1 MAAPERWLLIYLSLL
16 SLNKWTSAFNLDTEN
31 VIKKTGKPSSLF
43 GFSLAMH
50 WQRKPR
56 DQKMLLVG
64 APKAEG
70 LPNQKATITGG
81 LYKCPI
87 TAEENDCVRV
97 IFDDNA
103 DLTQES
109 KENQWMG
116 VSVRSQGPG
125 GKVMVCAHRYE
136 LRRYVN
142 KPDEARDVTGQ
153 CYVLSQDL
161 VFRENETDK
170 NVKLCVGRLR
180 GHEKFGICQ
189 QGVASAFSN
198 NGTYFVY
205 GAPGAYNWK
214 GIVHV
219 EEIKNIEELN
229 FDGPYEVG
237 DESKRDEKLI
247 PVPANSY
254 LGFSLDSGK
263 GITSKKTFTF
273 VSGAPRANHAGAVVF
288 LKIEERTRNL
298 MTEHVLDGEGLA
310 SSFGYDVA
318 VVDLNQ
324 DSWLDLV
331 VGAPQFF
338 DRETGIGGAA
348 YVYINQEGN
357 WKNIQPIR
365 LNGTKDS
372 MFGLAVENI
381 GDINQ
386 DGYPD
391 IAVGAPYEENGKVYI
406 YHGSSSGINTEP
418 SQILDGNDVG
428 IPLFG
433 YSLAGNLD
441 VDANKYP
448 DLAVGSLSD
457 VVVMY
462 RARPVIQITKRVTT
476 TPNIIDMKKSYCRN
490 NQGFCMS
497 VEACFMYTTHPSGF
511 NSRIIVNYWIEADTA
526 RHKMGRKPR
535 VRFIS
540 PGDVSTNNVTGSLI
554 LNMQGKEKCVNKEL
568 QLQEPIYDI
577 LHPIPISVGVLLKQ
591 SRRKKRQDSNLI
603 DLLPVLEKSDPQ
615 RTQVEF
621 LKEGCGSDGIC
632 KSNLKLEYE
641 FCSRDQNQQNNF
653 IPLPKDKTI
662 PVFKLKDQKDI
673 GLKITVTNKPSDP
686 KRPEEDGDDAHE
698 AHLTATFPDTLTYST
713 YRPLTSNSDK
723 ILCTANQ
730 NGSQAV
736 CDLGNPLKR
745 GSEVVFYLVMSTAGI
760 TLDTRNLNIN
770 LQLDTTSEQANV
782 STIASAQVMIEL
794 LLSLVGAAKPSQVYF
809 GGSPIGES
817 AMKTEEDIGSLIQYE
832 FRIIHLGTSRKT
844 LNNTWLQ
851 IRWPKEINNGK
862 WLLYLV
868 KIDSK
873 GIDNIK
879 CMPENEIN
887 NQNLRE
893 VPNQI
898 RKRRQLEAN
907 GPKKSRITL
916 SPKRKYITLDCDQM
930 NTTRCVDIKCPLQGL
945 DSSAFLVLRSRLWN
959 TTFLEEFSKLN
970 YLDIIVKATIT
981 AESQAKNIV
990 INNAETKVRVTV
1002 FPEKTENHYFGVPW
1016 WIVFVAILVG
1026 ILLLALLVFLL
1037 WKCGFFKRSHYDD
1050 SVPRY
1055 HAVRIKKEERQT
1067 FEDVKL
1073 NKKFDKKQWMTTW
1086 QENESYS

>member
-1 MAAPERWLLIYLSLL
+1 MAAPEQWLLIYLSLF
-16 SLNKWTSAFNLDTEN
+16 SLNKWTLAFNLDTEN
-31 VIKKTGKPSSLF
+31 FIKKTGKPSSLF

-50 WQRKPR
+50 RQLTPR

-70 LPNQKATITGG
+70 LPKQQASITGG

-97 IFDDNA
+97 IFDDSA

-116 VSVRSQGPG
+116 VSVKSQGPG

-153 CYVLSQDL
+153 CYILSEDL

-189 QGVASAFSN
+189 QGVASAFTNDSN
-198 NGTYFVY
+198 YFIY

-214 GIVHV
+214 GIIHV
-219 EEIKNIEELN
+219 EESKNIDEID

-263 GITSKKTFTF
+263 GITSKDTLTF

-288 LKIEERTRNL
+288 LKIEKRTRNL

-310 SSFGYDVA
+310 SSFGYDIA

-331 VGAPQFF
+331 VGSPQFF

-348 YVYINQEGN
+348 YVYINQGGN
-357 WKNIQPIR
+357 WKNIKPIR

-391 IAVGAPYEENGKVYI
+391 IAIGAPYEENGKVYI
-406 YHGSSSGINTEP
+406 YHGSRSGINTEP
-418 SQILDGNDVG
+418 SQILDGKDFGV
-428 IPLFG
+428 PLFG

-441 VDANKYP
+441 LDENNYP
-448 DLAVGSLSD
+448 DMAVGSLSD
-457 VVVMY
+457 AVLMY
-462 RARPVIQITKRVTT
+462 RARPVIQITKKVTT
-476 TPNIIDMKKSYCRN
+476 TPQIIDMKKSHCRN
-490 NQGFCMS
+490 NQGFCMT
-497 VEACFMYTTHPSGF
+497 VKACFMYTAHPSDF
-511 NSRIIVNYWIEADTA
+511 NSMIHVIYWIEADTA
-526 RHKMGRKPR
+526 PHKVGWKPR
-535 VRFIS
+535 VRFA
-540 PGDVSTNNVTGSLI
+540 GNVSVNNVTGSLI
-554 LNMQGKEKCVNKEL
+554 LKAQREEECVTQII
-568 QLQEPIYDI
+568 QLQEHIHDI

-615 RTQVEF
+615 RTEVEF
-621 LKEGCGSDGIC
+621 LKEGCGTDAIC
-632 KSNLKLEYE
+632 KSNLELEYE

-673 GLKITVTNKPSDP
+673 VLKITVTNKPSDP
-686 KRPEEDGDDAHE
+686 KKPDEDGDDAHE
-698 AHLTATFPDTLTYST
+698 AHLIATFPDTLTYST
-713 YRPLTSNSDK
+713 FRILTSTLTSDK
-723 ILCTANQ
+723 VSCTANQ
-730 NGSQAV
+730 NGSRAV
-736 CDLGNPLKR
+736 CELGNPLKR
-745 GSEVVFYLVMSTAGI
+745 GSEVTFYLVMSTAGI

-794 LLSLVGAAKPSQVYF
+794 LLSLVGVAKPSQVYF
-809 GGSPIGES
+809 GGSPLGES
-817 AMKTEEDIGSLIQYE
+817 AMKTEENVGSLIQYE
-832 FRIIHLGTSRKT
+832 FRIINLGTSLKT
-844 LNNTWLQ
+844 LNTTWLQ

-873 GIDNIK
+873 GIGNIQ
-879 CMPENEIN
+879 CVPSNEIN
-887 NQNLRE
+887 NRKLKE

-898 RKRRQLEAN
+898 RKRRELEGN
-907 GPKKSRITL
+907 GPKKSRLTS
-916 SPKRKYITLDCDQM
+916 SPERKYITLDCDRQK
-930 NTTRCVDIKCPLQGL
+930 NTRCVDIKCPLQGL

-981 AESQAKNIV
+981 SESQAKNIV
-990 INNAETKVRVTV
+990 INNAETEVRVTV
-1002 FPEKTENHYFGVPW
+1002 FPEKAENHYFGVPW
-1016 WIVFVAILVG
+1016 WIIFVAILVG

-1037 WKCGFFKRSHYDD
+1037 WKLGFFRKSRKASHNDPWYSKAEI
-1050 SVPRY
+1050 SVQPSD
-1055 HAVRIKKEERQT
+1055 KERLT
-1067 FEDVKL
+1067 SDA
-1073 NKKFDKKQWMTTW
+1073 
-1086 QENESYS
+1086 

>member
-1 MAAPERWLLIYLSLL
+1 MAALEQWFLIYLSLF
-16 SLNKWTSAFNLDTEN
+16 SLNKWTLAFNLDTEN
-31 VIKKTGKPSSLF
+31 FIKKTGKPSSLF

-50 WQRKPR
+50 RQLTPR

-70 LPNQKATITGG
+70 LPKQQASITGG
-81 LYKCPI
+81 LYKCPV

-97 IFDDNA
+97 IFDDSA

-116 VSVRSQGPG
+116 VSVKSQGPG

-153 CYVLSQDL
+153 CYILSEDL

-189 QGVASAFSN
+189 QGVASAFTKDN
-198 NGTYFVY
+198 DYFVY

-219 EEIKNIEELN
+219 EESKSIDEID

-237 DESKRDEKLI
+237 DESRRDEKLI

-263 GITSKKTFTF
+263 GITSKDTLTF

-288 LKIEERTRNL
+288 LKIEQRTRNL

-310 SSFGYDVA
+310 SSFGYDIA

-331 VGAPQFF
+331 VGSPQYF

-348 YVYINQEGN
+348 YVYINQGGN
-357 WKNIQPIR
+357 WKNIKPIR

-391 IAVGAPYEENGKVYI
+391 IAIGAPYEENGKVYI
-406 YHGSSSGINTEP
+406 YHGSHSGINTEP
-418 SQILDGNDVG
+418 SQILDGNDFGV
-428 IPLFG
+428 PLFG

-441 VDANKYP
+441 LDENKYP
-448 DLAVGSLSD
+448 DMAVGSLSD
-457 VVVMY
+457 VVFIY
-462 RARPVIQITKRVTT
+462 RTRPVIQITKKVTT
-476 TPNIIDMKKSYCRN
+476 TPQIIDMKESHCPN
-490 NQGFCMS
+490 NQGFCMT
-497 VEACFMYTTHPSGF
+497 VKACFMYSAHPSDF
-511 NSRIIVNYWIEADTA
+511 NSRISVSYWIEADTA

-535 VRFIS
+535 VRFI
-540 PGDVSTNNVTGSLI
+540 PAGDVSINNVTGSLI
-554 LNMQGKEKCVNKEL
+554 LNAQREEKCVTKIM
-568 QLQEPIYDI
+568 QLQEHIYDI

-603 DLLPVLEKSDPQ
+603 DLLPVLEKSDPL
-615 RTQVEF
+615 RTEVEF
-621 LKEGCGSDGIC
+621 LKEGCGVDAIC
-632 KSNLKLEYE
+632 RSNLELEYE

-653 IPLPKDKTI
+653 IPLPKDKKI

-673 GLKITVTNKPSDP
+673 VLKITVTNKPSDP
-686 KRPEEDGDDAHE
+686 KRPDEDGDDAHE

-713 YRPLTSNSDK
+713 YRVLTSTLTSDK
-723 ILCTANQ
+723 VSCTANQ
-730 NGSQAV
+730 NGSRAV
-736 CDLGNPLKR
+736 CELGNPLKR
-745 GSEVVFYLVMSTAGI
+745 GSEVTFYLVMSTAGI
-760 TLDTRNLNIN
+760 TLDTRNLNIS

-794 LLSLVGAAKPSQVYF
+794 LLSLVGVAKPSQVYF
-809 GGSPIGES
+809 GGSPLGES
-817 AMKTEEDIGSLIQYE
+817 AMKTEENVGSLIQYE
-832 FRIIHLGTSRKT
+832 FRIINLGTSLKT
-844 LNNTWLQ
+844 LNTTWLQ

-873 GIDNIK
+873 GIDNIQ
-879 CMPENEIN
+879 CMPSNEIN
-887 NQNLRE
+887 NRKLKE

-898 RKRRQLEAN
+898 RKRRELEGN
-907 GPKKSRITL
+907 GPKKSRFTS
-916 SPKRKYITLDCDQM
+916 SPERKYITLDCDRQK
-930 NTTRCVDIKCPLQGL
+930 NTRCVDIKCPLQGL

-990 INNAETKVRVTV
+990 INNAETEVRVTV
-1002 FPEKTENHYFGVPW
+1002 FPEKTENHYFGIPW
-1016 WIVFVAILVG
+1016 WIIFVAILVG

-1037 WKCGFFKRSHYDD
+1037 WKLGFFRKSRKASHNEPWYSKAEI
-1050 SVPRY
+1050 SVQPSD
-1055 HAVRIKKEERQT
+1055 KERLT
-1067 FEDVKL
+1067 SDA
-1073 NKKFDKKQWMTTW
+1073 
-1086 QENESYS
+1086 